1 MHLNN
6 INETRQS
13 YTSTEQAI
21 MKENKLLKSQVK
33 ELNEQIGLLQEE
45 LSHYEDGVQ
54 RLPLMS
60 FIEYAEKYPPEQ
72 NEQARVVKEV
82 LRDVY
87 TSFSNEERE
96 RLKALGHKSASVMG
110 FSANGQVMDHMHYT
124 GTICVPP
131 AIRTASEALQ
141 PAPIPACLDTPQAQA
156 LLQRLVQ
163 AGLLDEAWQPCGL
176 SIAERG
182 ELAATLAERLGLT
195 AHWQLFGQLWGDK
208 PGTLRTGCY
217 KAQDKSKMLDFKDAL
232 KQILN

>member
-1 MHLNN
+1 MNG
-6 INETRQS
+6 IRQS
-13 YTSTEQAI
+13 NTCAEEA
-21 MKENKLLKSQVK
+21 MKKENKQLKIKVK
-33 ELNEQIGLLQEE
+33 ELNEQISVLQEE

-87 TSFSNEERE
+87 TSFTNEEKK
-96 RLKALGHKSASVMG
+96 RLRALGHKTQPVMT
-110 FSANGQVMDHMHYT
+110 FAINGQLDDKCYIHIQDNT
-124 GTICVPP
+124 GTG
-131 AIRTASEALQ
+131 
-141 PAPIPACLDTPQAQA
+141 DTPQAHD

-163 AGLLDEAWQPCGL
+163 AGLLDEAWQHCGL

-182 ELAATLAERLGLT
+182 ELAAAVADRLRLT
-195 AHWQLFGQLWGDK
+195 AHWQLFGRLWGDN

-217 KAQDKSKMLDFKDAL
+217 KAQDKAKMLDFKDAL

>member
-1 MHLNN
+1 MNG
-6 INETRQS
+6 IRQS
-13 YTSTEQAI
+13 NTCAEEA
-21 MKENKLLKSQVK
+21 MKKENKQLKIKVK
-33 ELNEQIGLLQEE
+33 ELNEQISVLQEE

-87 TSFSNEERE
+87 TSFTNEEKK
-96 RLKALGHKSASVMG
+96 RLRALGHKTQPVMT
-110 FSANGQVMDHMHYT
+110 FAINGQLDDKCYIHIQDNT
-124 GTICVPP
+124 GTGHSQT
-131 AIRTASEALQ
+131 AIHSTPDDTQ
-141 PAPIPACLDTPQAQA
+141 PAAIPACLDTPQAHD

-163 AGLLDEAWQPCGL
+163 AGLLDEAWQHCGL

-182 ELAATLAERLGLT
+182 ELAAAVADRLRLT
-195 AHWQLFGQLWGDK
+195 AHWQLFGRLWGDN

-217 KAQDKSKMLDFKDAL
+217 KAQDKAKMLDFKDAL